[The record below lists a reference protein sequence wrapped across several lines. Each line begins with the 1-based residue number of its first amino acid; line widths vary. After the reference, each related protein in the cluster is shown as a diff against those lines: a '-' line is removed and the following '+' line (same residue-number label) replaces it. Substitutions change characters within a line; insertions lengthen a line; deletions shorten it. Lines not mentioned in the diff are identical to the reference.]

1 MFYQTLNLENKRQ
14 IFCPQLQFL
23 IVPISSDT
31 RYTYIY
37 FVIYIEI
44 IRISVYHTSF
54 KRKRANRIFSQGSQ
68 VSIGW
73 NHALGLAAYVLEQR
87 QRQRAVRSAQKYSTR
102 ASPSRESNEDRVR
115 GWISPFPISDCERV
129 WFHRALLLRHVHIEC
144 TSPPRQGC
152 ATKYPVHRAP

>member
-1 MFYQTLNLENKRQ
+1 MPTITIPHCPNLIWSRD
-14 IFCPQLQFL
+14 I
-23 IVPISSDT
+23 
-31 RYTYIY
+31 RTYISL
-37 FVIYIEI
+37 F
-44 IRISVYHTSF
+44 ISRSYVYHTSF

-144 TSPPRQGC
+144 TSSPRQGC